1 MSRPRPAPRAPRR
14 CRPQVSASLPP
25 PARAVPR
32 GARHTATG
40 RNESPPGDPGVG
52 VCGPRAAVSTRPEP
66 RRPAPHPLGPSVR
79 RRPDAPGSA
88 GGAARESPHRA
99 PSEWAAA
106 LGAEP
111 GSLARAQGRGSFGLV
126 GRVAREICLGPS
138 SGGPGVVGS
147 VDSWS
152 CLPESRGG
160 GWGEL
165 KCATCLEPGQ
175 HPAATAGF
183 EPQTGNGRQPWSTA
197 GEGVPR

>member
-1 MSRPRPAPRAPRR
+1 M
-14 CRPQVSASLPP
+14 
-25 PARAVPR
+25 
-32 GARHTATG
+32 ATG
-40 RNESPPGDPGVG
+40 RSESPLGDPGVR
-52 VCGPRAAVSTRPEP
+52 VCGPRAAVSVWPEP

-99 PSEWAAA
+99 PSEWAAG

-111 GSLARAQGRGSFGLV
+111 GSLARAQCRGSFGLV

-138 SGGPGVVGS
+138 SGGPRVVGS
-147 VDSWS
+147 EGLELSASVAG
-152 CLPESRGG
+152 RGK
-160 GWGEL
+160 L
-165 KCATCLEPGQ
+165 TSATCLEPGQ

-183 EPQTGNGRQPWSTA
+183 EPQTGNGGQPWSTS